1 MTSTEVD
8 RAVELARR
16 ATGAGPE
23 VPATAV
29 AVDRLDHDGG
39 YLLVRLGRDGEAGWV
54 AAVDVAVPDVMS
66 WAANPSGEP
75 TIPPSSAPGDRYVW
89 APSGS
94 AGSPLYPLLES
105 TGPEGTRYRDLSG
118 PVADPRRPRRG

>member
-16 ATGAGPE
+16 AAGAGPA

-29 AVDRLDHDGG
+29 AVDRLDRDGG

-54 AAVDVAVPDVMS
+54 AAVDVAGQDVMS

-75 TIPPSSAPGDRYVW
+75 TIPPSSAAGDRYVW

-105 TGPEGTRYRDLSG
+105 TGPEGTRVPGSVRAG
-118 PVADPRRPRRG
+118 R